1 MNGPTMRRFTCGS
14 ARRTAKW
21 PTSTLRGTTT
31 RSMASAARASPGAG
45 SLPGK
50 KLMVLASST
59 VWAIPLLDVE
69 RLGSGGLAGGVER
82 DLPDPRLRLP
92 QQLLA
97 AAFERLAALI
107 DGDRF
112 LERHLALLE
121 PLDDRLEF
129 LDRPLERQ
137 ALDVGMIGLGHDR
150 GPLSRSI

>member
-1 MNGPTMRRFTCGS
+1 MNGPTMRRFTCGR

-31 RSMASAARASPGAG
+31 RAMASAARGSPGAG

-59 VWAIPLLDVE
+59 VWAVPLLDVE
-69 RLGSGGLAGGVER
+69 RLGSGRLASGVER
-82 DLPDPRLRLP
+82 DLLDPRLGLP

-97 AAFERLAALI
+97 AALECLAALI

-121 PLDDRLEF
+121 PLDDRLEL

-137 ALDVGMIGLGHDR
+137 ALDVGMIGLGHG
-150 GPLSRSI
+150 GPEL